1 MGFFRKYSMFRRSIL
16 LSHFYVLK
24 RSLSRL
30 NEFLAT
36 ENRLKKFKMLF
47 ILPDKLFSFL
57 RYLILLGFQINEK
70 PLLIHILSH
79 ISRSKGQKH
88 PPRGVLWKSHSENMQ
103 QSYRRTP
110 MSKCDFNKVVLQI
123 AIEAAFRHG
132 CSPVNLL
139 HIFRTLFTKNTSGW
153 MLLKGNQIMKFSQL
167 IEYNMRNIFQN
178 WTCLTQYEEFEILY
192 SVLLLSVLL
201 NSINGPN

>member
-110 MSKCDFNKVVLQI
+110 MSKCDFNKVVLQLYWN
-123 AIEAAFRHG
+123 HTSSW
-132 CSPVNLL
+132 CSPVNLQ
-139 HIFRTLFTKNTSGW
+139 HIFRTPFPNNTSGQL
-153 MLLKGNQIMKFSQL
+153 LLKDIVDFEL
-167 IEYNMRNIFQN
+167 
-178 WTCLTQYEEFEILY
+178 YE
-192 SVLLLSVLL
+192 SS
-201 NSINGPN
+201 